1 MIPASVI
8 RRLGL
13 DTPRRVALTLTAL
26 GSASVSIAALL
37 LHVAGWL
44 PMYFLVNMLA
54 APSLILLLLCG
65 VVASRMDERVFLN
78 RLVTG
83 AWGGI
88 AATVAYDLI
97 REIVWRAG
105 MLTYYPFRSHPVFGS
120 LITGAPEESAMAVVV
135 GWAYHFWNGF
145 GFGVMYTLIAGPAH
159 WCFALGWALL
169 LEVGWLTAMPGLLQ
183 FRLSAEF
190 LAVSLSGHAMYGVA
204 LGLIAQ
210 RFIRE

>member
-1 MIPASVI
+1 VIPANVI

-26 GSASVSIAALL
+26 ASASVSIAALL

-88 AATVAYDLI
+88 AATISYDLI
-97 REIVWRAG
+97 RAIVWAAG
-105 MLTYYPFRSHPVFGS
+105 LLSYNPFMSHPVFGS
-120 LITGAPEESAMAVVV
+120 LITGAPEASTPAIVV

-145 GFGVMYTLIAGPAH
+145 GFGVMYTLIAGPAQ
-159 WCFALGWALL
+159 WYFALGWALL
-169 LEVGWLTAMPGLLQ
+169 LEVGWLTAMPGLLH

-190 LAVSLSGHAMYGVA
+190 LVVSLSGHGMYGVV
-204 LGLIAQ
+204 LGLIAR